1 MGHVVLVAVPVLA
14 VAVPVLLAAL
24 VVGWFGIRLRRAR
37 GTPTQPLRA
46 VTDLYSRFLMLYLA
60 GVAIAAF
67 GYVNGGTARGSFC
80 VATGFPT
87 SISAIRGPV
96 ARPGASIAGDGT
108 VTACALHP
116 GPGEWALYLLTRLP
130 VVLLWASIL
139 LLAWRLIRTAE
150 RAGPF
155 TPQVS
160 RHMWQLGWTVIG
172 GAVLAGALRQL
183 GVDVLTGTLMTPRVY
198 GPGFIAVD
206 VLISAPLRA
215 LFPAA
220 ALVGA
225 GLLSFARI
233 IRLGAAMDE
242 EIRATV

>member
-1 MGHVVLVAVPVLA
+1 MGHVAIVVIAVLVIVL
-14 VAVPVLLAAL
+14 VLGA
-24 VVGWFGIRLRRAR
+24 FGAQLWRER

-46 VTDLYSRFLMLYLA
+46 VTGMYGRFFVLYVA
-60 GVAIAAF
+60 AVAIAAV
-67 GYVNGGTARGSFC
+67 GYAGSDAIRGSFC
-80 VATGFPT
+80 VATGFPAGT
-87 SISAIRGPV
+87 PEVRGPV
-96 ARPGASIAGDGT
+96 ARPGAWITGDGT

-116 GPGEWALYLLTRLP
+116 GAGQWALYLLTRLP

-150 RAGPF
+150 RTGPF

-160 RHMWQLGWTVIG
+160 TAMWRLGWTVLG
-172 GAVLAGALRQL
+172 GAVLAGMLRQL
-183 GVDVLTGTLMTPRVY
+183 GVDLLTGILMTPRVY

-206 VLISAPLRA
+206 VLIGAPLRA

-220 ALVGA
+220 LLAGA